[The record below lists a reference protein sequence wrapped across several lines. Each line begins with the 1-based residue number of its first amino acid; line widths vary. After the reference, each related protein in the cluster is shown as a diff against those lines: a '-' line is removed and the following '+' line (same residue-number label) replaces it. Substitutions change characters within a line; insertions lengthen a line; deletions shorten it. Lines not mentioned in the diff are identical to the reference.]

1 MENRYLLIK
10 VGILGN
16 ILSSQED
23 SEFIKRL
30 LSLGGEMRFYS
41 YESIKKYFG
50 YRTRSGVYKRINKLV
65 KNGVLTHTLD
75 IDWDGRACHELKLKG
90 LVDG

>member
-16 ILSSQED
+16 ILNSQED
-23 SEFIKRL
+23 SEFIRRL
-30 LSLGGEMRFYS
+30 LSFGGGIKFYS
-41 YESIKKYFG
+41 YESIKKSFG
-50 YRTRSGVYKRINKLV
+50 YRTRSGVFKRINKLI
-65 KNGVLTHTLD
+65 KNGVLIHTLD
-75 IDWDGRACHELKLKG
+75 IDWDRNTYHEIKLKG

>member
-1 MENRYLLIK
+1 MEDKYLFIK

-30 LSLGGEMRFYS
+30 LSFGGGVKFYS

-50 YRTRSGVYKRINKLV
+50 YRTRSGVFKRINKLV
-65 KNGVLTHTLD
+65 KNGVLIHLLD
-75 IDWDGRACHELKLKG
+75 IDWDGSTYHELKLKG

>member
-1 MENRYLLIK
+1 MDNRYLLIK
-10 VGILGN
+10 VSILGN

-30 LSLGGEMRFYS
+30 LSFGGGIKFHS
-41 YESIKKYFG
+41 YESIKKLFG
-50 YRTRSGVYKRINKLV
+50 YRTRSGIYKRINKLI
-65 KNGVLTHTLD
+65 KNGVLNYTRDYAYHKVK
-75 IDWDGRACHELKLKG
+75 IKG

>member
-10 VGILGN
+10 VSILGN
-16 ILSSQED
+16 MLNLQED

-30 LSLGGEMRFYS
+30 LSFGGEIKFHS
-41 YESIKKYFG
+41 YESIKKDFG
-50 YRTRSGVYKRINKLV
+50 YKTRSGIYKRINKLI
-65 KNGVLTHTLD
+65 KNGILTYTQDCTYHKVK
-75 IDWDGRACHELKLKG
+75 IKG